1 MKQETKDQLT
11 SINISL
17 PESMK
22 NFVEEEVSSG
32 GYGTASDYFRELV
45 REAKK
50 RKEEERL
57 EKLLL
62 EGLESGQPS
71 PMTKADWEAIKER
84 GLARIGAKN
93 GVRK

>member
-1 MKQETKDQLT
+1 MKQETEDQLT
-11 SINISL
+11 NMNISL

-71 PMTKADWEAIKER
+71 PMTTKDWEAIKER
-84 GLARIGAKN
+84 GLARIQAKN